1 MLDKIKFK
9 LLVIGGVIALISLFT
24 IFLTWVGVSLWWL
37 VSGCMVSRVM
47 FIYIYT
53 TLTLIPLIALGVGTL
68 KTSKK

>member
-9 LLVIGGVIALISLFT
+9 LLVVGGIIVIISLFT

-37 VSGCMVSRVM
+37 VSGCMVSRIT

-53 TLTLIPLIALGVGTL
+53 TLTLIPLITLGVGTL
-68 KTSKK
+68 KTNKK